1 MSMVRLPRSHAM
13 MMRALLAAALLGPFS
28 ASAFAQDDWSLS
40 KGGGEVAFVARH
52 FGIQTA
58 SGRFGAVDGT
68 FALDFDRPERS
79 RIRMAIQTASLRTGA
94 DLVDGFVKGQ
104 TMLDV
109 AHYPVASFVSQ
120 QVVRTGERSL
130 SITGQ
135 LTIRGASQPVTVI
148 AVAES
153 DPGGVRAGGTLPF
166 HASASFSRAAF
177 AIGREVNIVDDQV
190 EIDIKG
196 VISR

>member
-1 MSMVRLPRSHAM
+1 M
-13 MMRALLAAALLGPFS
+13 MMRALLVAALLGPSS
-28 ASAFAQDDWSLS
+28 ASAFAQDIWSLS
-40 KGGGEVAFVARH
+40 RDGGAVAFVARH
-52 FGIQTA
+52 FGIPTA

-68 FALDFDRPERS
+68 IALDFDRPERS
-79 RIRMAIQTASLRTGA
+79 RIRMTIQTASLRTGA
-94 DLVDGFVKGQ
+94 DLVDGFIKGQ

-120 QVVRTGERSL
+120 QVARTGERSL

-153 DPGGVRAGGTLPF
+153 DPAGMRAGGTLPF

>member
-1 MSMVRLPRSHAM
+1 M
-13 MMRALLAAALLGPFS
+13 MMRVLLAGALLGPLS
-28 ASAFAQDDWSLS
+28 ASALAQESWSLS
-40 KGGGEVAFVARH
+40 KGGSEVAFVARH

-58 SGRFGAVDGT
+58 SGRFGSVDGI

-79 RIRMAIQTASLRTGA
+79 RIRMTIQTASLRTGA
-94 DLVDGFVKGQ
+94 DLVDGFLKGQ

-130 SITGQ
+130 SISGQ
-135 LTIRGASQPVTVI
+135 LTIRGASQPVTVN
-148 AVAES
+148 AVTES
-153 DPGGVRAGGTLPF
+153 DPTGLRAGGNLPF

-177 AIGREVNIVDDQV
+177 AIGRDVNIVDDQV

>member
-1 MSMVRLPRSHAM
+1 MTI
-13 MMRALLAAALLGPFS
+13 RALLAGALLGLACTS
-28 ASAFAQDDWSLS
+28 VQAQDNWSLS
-40 KGGGEVAFVARH
+40 KGGSEVAFIARR

-58 SGRFGAVDGT
+58 SGRFGDVDGT

-79 RIRMAIQTASLRTGA
+79 RIRMTIQTASLRTGA
-94 DLVDGFVKGQ
+94 DLVDGFINGQ
-104 TMLDV
+104 TMLDA
-109 AHYPVASFVSQ
+109 AHFPLASFVSQ

-135 LTIRGASQPVTVI
+135 LTIRGASQPVVVT
-148 AVAES
+148 AVTDG
-153 DPGGVRAGGTLPF
+153 DPAGARAGGNLPF
-166 HASASFSRAAF
+166 HASVSFSRAAF
-177 AIGREVNIVDDQV
+177 GIGREVNIVDDQV

>member
-1 MSMVRLPRSHAM
+1 MT
-13 MMRALLAAALLGPFS
+13 MRALLAATLLGLLS
-28 ASAFAQDDWSLS
+28 ASALAQDSWSLS
-40 KGGGEVAFVARH
+40 KGGGEVVFVARH

-58 SGRFGAVDGT
+58 SGRFGNVDGT
-68 FALDFDRPERS
+68 FALDFDRPELS
-79 RIRMAIQTASLRTGA
+79 RIRMTIQTASLHTGA
-94 DLVDGFVKGQ
+94 DLVDGFIKGQ
-104 TMLDV
+104 SMLDV

-130 SITGQ
+130 SISGQ
-135 LTIRGASQPVTVI
+135 LTIRGASQPVTVL

-153 DPGGVRAGGTLPF
+153 DPAGMRAGGNLPF
-166 HASASFSRAAF
+166 HASAAFSRAAF
-177 AIGREVNIVDDQV
+177 AIGRDVNIVDDQV

>member
-1 MSMVRLPRSHAM
+1 M
-13 MMRALLAAALLGPFS
+13 MMRALLALALLGPLS
-28 ASAFAQDDWSLS
+28 TSTFAQESWSLS
-40 KGGGEVAFVARH
+40 QGGGEVVFVARH

-58 SGRFGAVDGT
+58 IGRFGAVDGT

-79 RIRMAIQTASLRTGA
+79 RIRMTIQTASLRTGA
-94 DLVDGFVKGQ
+94 DLVDGFIKGQ

-120 QVVRTGERSL
+120 QVVRTGERNL
-130 SITGQ
+130 SISGQ
-135 LTIRGASQPVTVI
+135 LTIRGASQPVTVN

-153 DPGGVRAGGTLPF
+153 DPAALRAGGNLPF
-166 HASASFSRAAF
+166 HANASFSRAAF
-177 AIGREVNIVDDQV
+177 GIGREVNIVDDQV

-196 VISR
+196 VVSR

>member
-1 MSMVRLPRSHAM
+1 M
-13 MMRALLAAALLGPFS
+13 MMRALLAAALLGPLS
-28 ASAFAQDDWSLS
+28 ASAFAQESWSLS
-40 KGGGEVAFVARH
+40 KGGGEVVFVARH

-58 SGRFGAVDGT
+58 SGRFGTVDGA
-68 FALDFDRPERS
+68 FALDFERPERS
-79 RIRMAIQTASLRTGA
+79 RIRMTIQTTSLHTGA
-94 DLVDGFVKGQ
+94 DLVDGFIKGQ

-109 AHYPVASFVSQ
+109 ARYPVASFVSQ

-130 SITGQ
+130 SISGQ
-135 LTIRGASQPVTVI
+135 LTIRGASLPVTVT

-153 DPGGVRAGGTLPF
+153 DPAGLHAGGNLPF
-166 HASASFSRAAF
+166 HANASFSRAAF
-177 AIGREVNIVDDQV
+177 GIGREVNIVDDQV

>member
-1 MSMVRLPRSHAM
+1 M
-13 MMRALLAAALLGPFS
+13 MMRALLVAALLGLLPVS
-28 ASAFAQDDWSLS
+28 AVAQDNWSLS
-40 KGGGEVAFVARH
+40 KGGGEVAFIARH

-58 SGRFGAVDGT
+58 SGRFGTVDGT
-68 FALDFDRPERS
+68 FTLDFDRPERS
-79 RIRMAIQTASLRTGA
+79 RIRMTIQTASLRTGA
-94 DLVDGFVKGQ
+94 DLVDGFIKGQ

-135 LTIRGASQPVTVI
+135 LTIRGTSQPVTVI

-153 DPGGVRAGGTLPF
+153 DPAGMLAGGTLPF

-190 EIDIKG
+190 EIAIKG
-196 VISR
+196 VIAR

>member
-1 MSMVRLPRSHAM
+1 M
-13 MMRALLAAALLGPFS
+13 MMRALLVAALLGPLP
-28 ASAFAQDDWSLS
+28 ASAFAQENWSLS

-58 SGRFGAVDGT
+58 SGRFGTVDGT
-68 FALDFDRPERS
+68 LALDFDRPEHS
-79 RIRMAIQTASLRTGA
+79 RIRMTIQTASLRTGA
-94 DLVDGFVKGQ
+94 DLVDGFIKGQ

-153 DPGGVRAGGTLPF
+153 DPSGLRTGGNLPF
-166 HASASFSRAAF
+166 HANASFSRAAF
-177 AIGREVNIVDDQV
+177 GIGREVNIVDDQV
-190 EIDIKG
+190 ELDIKG
-196 VISR
+196 VVSR

>member
-1 MSMVRLPRSHAM
+1 MT
-13 MMRALLAAALLGPFS
+13 MRALLAVAFLGVSS
-28 ASAFAQDDWSLS
+28 ASVTAQENWSFS
-40 KGGGEVAFVARH
+40 KDGGEVAFVARH

-58 SGRFGAVDGT
+58 AGRFGTVEGT
-68 FALDFDRPERS
+68 FAFDFDRPERS
-79 RIRMAIQTASLRTGA
+79 RVRMTIQTGSLRTGA
-94 DLVDGFVKGQ
+94 DLVDGFIKGQ

-130 SITGQ
+130 SISGQ
-135 LTIRGASQPVTVI
+135 LTIRGATQPVTVTAI
-148 AVAES
+148 AES
-153 DPGGVRAGGTLPF
+153 DPASVRAGGNLPF
-166 HASASFSRAAF
+166 HASTSFSRAAF

-196 VISR
+196 AISR

>member
-1 MSMVRLPRSHAM
+1 M
-13 MMRALLAAALLGPFS
+13 MMRALLAVALLGPSS
-28 ASAFAQDDWSLS
+28 ASAFAQDVWSLS
-40 KGGGEVAFVARH
+40 RDGGTVAFVARH
-52 FGIQTA
+52 FGIPTA
-58 SGRFGAVDGT
+58 SGRFGTVDGT
-68 FALDFDRPERS
+68 IALDFDRPERS
-79 RIRMAIQTASLRTGA
+79 RIRMTIQTASLRTGA
-94 DLVDGFVKGQ
+94 DLVDGFIKGQ

-120 QVVRTGERSL
+120 QVARTGERSL

-153 DPGGVRAGGTLPF
+153 DPAGMRAGGTLPF

>member
-1 MSMVRLPRSHAM
+1 MGHPAAEEPCHDDACAACRGSSGAVVRFCL
-13 MMRALLAAALLGPFS
+13 RAGHLVVVERRRG
-28 ASAFAQDDWSLS
+28 
-40 KGGGEVAFVARH
+40 VVFVARH
-52 FGIQTA
+52 FGIPTA
-58 SGRFGAVDGT
+58 SGRFGTVDGT
-68 FALDFDRPERS
+68 IALDFDRPERS
-79 RIRMAIQTASLRTGA
+79 RIRMTIQTASLRTGA
-94 DLVDGFVKGQ
+94 DLVDGFIKGQ

-120 QVVRTGERSL
+120 QVARTGERSL

-153 DPGGVRAGGTLPF
+153 DPAGMRAGGTLPF

>member
-1 MSMVRLPRSHAM
+1 M
-13 MMRALLAAALLGPFS
+13 MTRALLVAALPGLLSVS
-28 ASAFAQDDWSLS
+28 AVAQENWSLS

-58 SGRFGAVDGT
+58 SGRFGTVDGT

-79 RIRMAIQTASLRTGA
+79 RIRMTIQTASLRTGA
-94 DLVDGFVKGQ
+94 DLVDGFVKGP

-109 AHYPVASFVSQ
+109 ARYPVASFMSQ

-135 LTIRGASQPVTVI
+135 LTIRGASQPVTVN

-153 DPGGVRAGGTLPF
+153 DPAGGQTGGNLPF
-166 HASASFSRAAF
+166 HANASFSRAAF
-177 AIGREVNIVDDQV
+177 GIGRDVNIVDDQV
-190 EIDIKG
+190 EIAIKG

>member
-1 MSMVRLPRSHAM
+1 MA
-13 MMRALLAAALLGPFS
+13 RALLALALLGTLTLS
-28 ASAFAQDDWSLS
+28 TFAQENWSLS
-40 KGGGEVAFVARH
+40 RGGGEVVFVARH

-79 RIRMAIQTASLRTGA
+79 RIRMTIQTASLHTGA
-94 DLVDGFVKGQ
+94 DLVDGFIKGQ

-120 QVVRTGERSL
+120 QVARTGERSL

-135 LTIRGASQPVTVI
+135 LTIRGTSQPVTVTAI
-148 AVAES
+148 AES
-153 DPGGVRAGGTLPF
+153 DPAGLRAGGNLLF
-166 HASASFSRAAF
+166 HASATFSRAAF
-177 AIGREVNIVDDQV
+177 GIGREVNIVDDQV

-196 VISR
+196 LASR